1 MAKPAS
7 SKSRRSGGSSVFT
20 GVLIGLT
27 VGAVLAVGVALF
39 VTGNNPFKSG
49 TATSETEEKTPP
61 PAVEVAPT
69 ATPDTAPPP
78 PSPESE
84 VAPEA
89 APSFDFYKV
98 LPGDTPSDLPPVP
111 DTTANHPLYY
121 LQAGAFQNADD
132 ADNLKAQL
140 ALLGVEAE
148 IQSTEIAGKG
158 MFHRVRVGPL
168 RAMDEVNSTRS
179 LLTQNNIPATLV
191 KETPVPQEKP

>member
-7 SKSRRSGGSSVFT
+7 SKPKRSGGNSVFT
-20 GVLIGLT
+20 GVLIGLA

-39 VTGNNPFKSG
+39 VTGNNPFQAG
-49 TATSETEEKTPP
+49 TPAPEVVETPP
-61 PAVEVAPT
+61 VVEVAPT

-78 PSPESE
+78 VTPEA
-84 VAPEA
+84 APEA

-98 LPGDTPSDLPPVP
+98 LPGDAPSDPPAAP
-111 DTTANHPLYY
+111 ETTANHPLYY

-140 ALLGVEAE
+140 ALLGIEAE
-148 IQSTEIAGKG
+148 IQTSEIAGKG
-158 MFHRVRVGPL
+158 MFHRVRVGPM
-168 RAMDEVNSTRS
+168 RAMDQVNSTRS